1 MITIGK
7 IREKSG
13 LLIIVI
19 GGALLL
25 FILGEA
31 LRTFGGGGRV
41 APPQGEVYGEPLDET
56 ELNRLTELY
65 TRNMRQNAMQQG
77 REFSEQD
84 QKQAEDAAFNEVLR
98 LRLLSQ
104 EFHAVGVATNDAEVD
119 AFINGTDGAPRSESL
134 KNYFPS
140 EENPDSF
147 DEDGFKT
154 FMEQVNQGVVDPKS
168 GFDYKAFYENEIRN
182 QIKNE
187 REANKY
193 VALVEQGN
201 YITKADIEADFRA
214 ENEVYSISYVLRNFD
229 FTDTELS
236 EEQFEAYYEEFQNH
250 PKYKQKDSRE
260 YSYTF
265 VDVKPSK
272 EDLDLA
278 KQSLNTMKATFAAAE
293 NDSTFVF
300 ANSDNKFFNRTAAYS
315 VSMTEGQPN
324 TYPESI
330 DSKMQTASVGQIV
343 GPYTNG
349 ANVEMAKVLGFQTE
363 KQAWVRHILLS
374 ASDEAAVSKAET
386 RADSIMQV
394 IREKNNFAEMVTK
407 FSEDPGSV
415 NNGGEYK
422 WFPQGQMVQTFNDY
436 SFNASLKI
444 LGRVKT
450 DYGIHIIE
458 VLDRR
463 DARKPYLAVITKN
476 VNPSELTIDIA
487 NSDAR
492 DLWST
497 LEEKKNR
504 AYFDSLSSSMGYS
517 AQEGRAFLENPTLNG
532 FSPSAQSQALNFLF
546 SSKTEEL
553 AVSDPIRDGS
563 RFVLIQLKK
572 IINEGAPD
580 KIVAKKAMEAE
591 AKKRF
596 LGEVYAKEMKGL
608 DLKSMAEK
616 FETTVQEAQVNF
628 KQASIGASGV
638 DNVIIGTLFSVLKT
652 GKKLPPVV
660 GNQGVYAIRLDK
672 ISYDDKAQI
681 DFDAK
686 RIEMFEAFKSTASSK
701 AFQSLMKF
709 ADFKDNRSKL
719 RVGAF

>member
-84 QKQAEDAAFNEVLR
+84 QKQAEDAAFNEILR

-104 EFHAVGVATNDAEVD
+104 EFDAVGVATNDAEVD
-119 AFINGTDGAPRSESL
+119 AFINGTDDAPRSESL

-140 EENPDSF
+140 QENPDVF
-147 DEDGFKT
+147 DEQAFKT
-154 FMEQVNQGVVDPKS
+154 FMEQVNQGVVDPNS

-193 VALVEQGN
+193 VALLEQGN
-201 YITKADIEADFRA
+201 YITKAEIEADFRA

-236 EEQFEAYYEEFQNH
+236 DEQFETYYKEFQNH
-250 PKYKQKDSRE
+250 PKFKQKDSRE

-265 VDVKPSK
+265 VEVKPSK
-272 EDLDLA
+272 EDLDMA

-300 ANSDNKFFNRTAAYS
+300 ANSDNKFFNRTTAYS
-315 VSMTEGQPN
+315 VSMAEGQPN

-374 ASDEAAVSKAET
+374 ASDEAAVAKAEA

-394 IREKNNFAEMVTK
+394 IREKNNFGEMVTK
-407 FSEDPGSV
+407 FSEDPGSIEK
-415 NNGGEYK
+415 GGEYK
-422 WFPQGQMVQTFNDY
+422 WFPQKQMVETFDAF
-436 SFNASLKI
+436 SFNAPMKT

-450 DYGIHIIE
+450 DFGIHIIE

-463 DARKPYLAVITKN
+463 DARKPFLAVVTKN

-504 AYFDSLSSSMGYS
+504 AYFDSLASSMGYS
-517 AQEGRAFLENPTLNG
+517 AQEGKAFLENPTLYG

-563 RFVLIQLKK
+563 RFVLVQLKK
-572 IINEGAPD
+572 IVNEGAPEKD
-580 KIVAKKAMEAE
+580 VAKKIMDSE

-596 LGEVYAKEMKGL
+596 LGELYAKEMKGL

-616 FETTVQEAQVNF
+616 FKTTVQEAQVNF

-652 GKKLPPVV
+652 GKKLPPVA
-660 GNQGVYAIRLDK
+660 GNQGVYSIRLDK

-686 RIEMFEAFKSTASSK
+686 RAEMFEAFKSTASSK